1 LNSWGITRDEGAAQ
15 GLLWERVEVTVNPPL
30 HAQSLT
36 STAQP
41 GVAPRTREP
50 SSVEAIFVADSVDD
64 AVNLAK
70 RALGSEALI
79 VSSRRI
85 EREGRKPRFEIRAAT
100 GEVDPTIARELR
112 EDPPGLL
119 LDAPRATTLLERLL
133 RDNDV
138 PAEDARDLAL
148 QERRASRSLADVRSA
163 MIRILRERVGWGD
176 RTASARVVAVVGP
189 TGVGKT
195 TTIAKLAARDALVH
209 GRRVALISADDY
221 RLGGADQLARFAE
234 LMDVPFAVASDPAS
248 LVAALSRFM
257 LADRIYIDTAGRSPR
272 SPGAHAQLA
281 AMLSSA
287 GAATLL
293 CISAATRSQEL
304 LTILGQHASFEPQA
318 IVTTKLDEA
327 ELVGAP
333 LVAALRT
340 SLPLAHFATGQRVP
354 EDIEAASPE
363 RLASLLL
370 GEQVIR

>member
-1 LNSWGITRDEGAAQ
+1 M
-15 GLLWERVEVTVNPPL
+15 NPPL
-30 HAQSLT
+30 VSQSHGT
-36 STAQP
+36 PSSSSSAASQRERAQP
-41 GVAPRTREP
+41 AL
-50 SSVEAIFVADSVDD
+50 EATFVADSVDD
-64 AVNLAK
+64 AIALAK
-70 RALGSEALI
+70 RALGPDALI
-79 VSSRRI
+79 VHSRRI
-85 EREGRKPRFEIRAAT
+85 EREGRRARFEIRAAV
-100 GEVDPTIARELR
+100 GDVDPASLFAREDAGPTAV
-112 EDPPGLL
+112 E
-119 LDAPRATTLLERLL
+119 APRTTTLLERLL

-138 PAEDARDLAL
+138 PTEDARNLAL
-148 QERRASRSLADVRSA
+148 TEKRPSRSLAEVRA
-163 MIRILRERVGWGD
+163 ALVRLLRERVGWGD
-176 RTASARVVAVVGP
+176 RTANARVIAVVGP

-209 GRRVALISADDY
+209 HRRVALISADDY

-248 LVAALSRFM
+248 LVSALSRFM

-281 AMLSSA
+281 AMLASA

-293 CISAATRSQEL
+293 CLSAATRSQEL
-304 LTILGQHASFEPQA
+304 LAILAQHAGFEPQA

-340 SLPLAHFATGQRVP
+340 GLPLAHFATGQRVP
-354 EDIEAASPE
+354 EDLEGASAE

-370 GEQVIR
+370 GEQVVR